1 MHSYGFKLAD
11 FFLECGPIMAQ
22 NIDEA
27 KTIIRQKLGLNR
39 LPRGIKVW
47 DLAERPIV
55 RWRAIA

>member
-1 MHSYGFKLAD
+1 MHSYGFKLPD
-11 FFLECGPIMAQ
+11 FFLEYGPIVAKD
-22 NIDEA
+22 IDEA
-27 KTIIRQKLGLNR
+27 KAIIRKKLGFRR

>member
-1 MHSYGFKLAD
+1 MHSYGFKLPD
-11 FFLECGPIMAQ
+11 FFLEYGPIVAKD
-22 NIDEA
+22 IDEA
-27 KTIIRQKLGLNR
+27 KVIIRKKLGMCR